1 MRGDRQYAC
10 ASVARLSCQYCQHE
24 ISLTLTISPTVA
36 CTVPA
41 NGCLKNMARQSAA
54 LGASCTLALTPATA
68 RSSPLM
74 VWTAPPPRL
83 HSAEGPSPERH
94 KEGDRYEKIHQN
106 RD

>member
-1 MRGDRQYAC
+1 MNSRTSWARKRAHGCHPVWIVRLER
-10 ASVARLSCQYCQHE
+10 VA
-24 ISLTLTISPTVA
+24 IT
-36 CTVPA
+36 
-41 NGCLKNMARQSAA
+41 G
-54 LGASCTLALTPATA
+54 
-68 RSSPLM
+68 SPLM